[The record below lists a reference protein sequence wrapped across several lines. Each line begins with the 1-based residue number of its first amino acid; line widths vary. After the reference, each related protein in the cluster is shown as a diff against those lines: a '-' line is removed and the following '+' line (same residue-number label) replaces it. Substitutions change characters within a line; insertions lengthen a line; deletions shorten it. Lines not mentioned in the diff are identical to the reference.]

1 MLRRPKVP
9 SDTNTKLPFPFPSHS
24 CSQSPTCSHLL
35 RKSLEKLMTCK
46 SEVGDWLGGF
56 CQPFKAGERTS
67 HMVRNMRLLDF
78 SLQVCF
84 FVLFCFLG
92 VWLEEGFVKLKPW
105 CIEEASLEHKVS
117 GSCLGMTLLPCIS
130 MQTPSGKPLTCWSL
144 TAFPLSREDYWL
156 TKPLPGLTATT
167 TIYCSVLHF
176 NVTTAWSIRG
186 KPRLLVD
193 REPVEIS
200 SIEF

>member
-46 SEVGDWLGGF
+46 SKVCDWLGSF

-67 HMVRNMRLLDF
+67 HMVRNTRLLDF

-105 CIEEASLEHKVS
+105 CIEEASLEHTVS
-117 GSCLGMTLLPCIS
+117 GSCLGMTVTMHFSADTFRQASDLLITHCLPPL
-130 MQTPSGKPLTCWSL
+130 QRGLLANKAPSWPHSHH
-144 TAFPLSREDYWL
+144 S
-156 TKPLPGLTATT
+156 
-167 TIYCSVLHF
+167 
-176 NVTTAWSIRG
+176 N
-186 KPRLLVD
+186 LL
-193 REPVEIS
+193 
-200 SIEF
+200 